1 VIPLQLID
9 PRERELVPA
18 GLLTLWDEESGA
30 WQAVDTDSVAVR
42 DFFRE
47 RMTGAD
53 EALERMLQARGID
66 LVRLRTD
73 ASFAEPLMA
82 FFRQRERRKGR

>member
-1 VIPLQLID
+1 
-9 PRERELVPA
+9 
-18 GLLTLWDEESGA
+18 
-30 WQAVDTDSVAVR
+30 VDTDNPALR
-42 DFFRE
+42 DYFRD
-47 RMTGAD
+47 RMAGAD
-53 EALERMLQARGID
+53 DELERMLQTRGID

>member
-1 VIPLQLID
+1 
-9 PRERELVPA
+9 
-18 GLLTLWDEESGA
+18 
-30 WQAVDTDSVAVR
+30 
-42 DFFRE
+42 
-47 RMTGAD
+47 MTGAD